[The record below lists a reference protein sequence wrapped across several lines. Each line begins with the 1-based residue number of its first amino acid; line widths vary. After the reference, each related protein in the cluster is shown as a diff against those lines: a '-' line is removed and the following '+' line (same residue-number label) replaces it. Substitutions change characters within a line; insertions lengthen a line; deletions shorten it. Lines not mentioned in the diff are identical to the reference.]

1 MEKIFKAMRLDT
13 GEWVEFELK
22 DLLGNYNECLS
33 FIMDKNTICQYTGI
47 KDSKRNRAFFG
58 DSVKD
63 SASPQEFEYIIS
75 YCDDEHCVKIGDDP
89 AFEWCLSDLTLTGH
103 NIHDRG

>member
-1 MEKIFKAMRLDT
+1 MEKIFKAKHFGN
-13 GEWVEFELK
+13 GEWVEFNIVDMFFGDDRIYHL
-22 DLLGNYNECLS
+22 
-33 FIMDKNTICQYTGI
+33 DKKTICQYTGI
-47 KDSKRNRAFFG
+47 NDSEGNRAFFG

-103 NIHDRG
+103 NIHDKD